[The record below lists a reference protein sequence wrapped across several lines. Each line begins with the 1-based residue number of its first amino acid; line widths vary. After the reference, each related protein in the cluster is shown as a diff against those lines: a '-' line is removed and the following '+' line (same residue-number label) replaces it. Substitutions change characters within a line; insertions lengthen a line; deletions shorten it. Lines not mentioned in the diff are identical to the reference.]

1 MFGMSYN
8 CESQM
13 KATPRE
19 GVNGQG
25 ESGEK
30 MMKCMRDIFISEKK
44 RSVRRLEFK
53 SVPF

>member
-1 MFGMSYN
+1 MSYN

-44 RSVRRLEFK
+44 KKCEKAWV
-53 SVPF
+53 